1 MLSLDRFNVTNMQ
14 MRLQHFEPDPQLY
27 GYVSKIW
34 VFESSGRVPYEDMKL
49 IVPNGMVK
57 ITIPFRNGVS
67 GRNKEAYHLSKESRI
82 TLIGI
87 SDIPAVVDIEH
98 DAPSGNIGIE
108 FSALGA
114 YRILQLRLSELKNK
128 IFLLEDAF
136 GKPARDVQEMIANT
150 ESIPGKIALI
160 QKYLIRLLAKSEPD
174 RILDYCITQIKSTKG
189 MVTVNDLEAKTGYTR
204 RWLYDKFTEKVGISA
219 KNYSSIV
226 RFMQFY
232 ERWAKTGDYRYTKDN
247 LYQYFFDQ
255 AHFIKEFKRFTG
267 FSPLRFAKSENEF
280 GRIFYK
286 E

>member
-1 MLSLDRFNVTNMQ
+1 MQ

-34 VFESSGRVPYEDMKL
+34 VFESGGRVPLEDMKL

-67 GRNKEAYHLSKESRI
+67 GRNKEIYHLSKESQI
-82 TLIGI
+82 TLIGMC
-87 SDIPAVVDIEH
+87 DIPAVVDVEH

-114 YRILQLRLSELKNK
+114 YRILQLRQSELKNK

-136 GKPARDVQEMIANT
+136 GKSARDVQEVIANT
-150 ESIPGKIALI
+150 ESIPGKIATI
-160 QKYLIRLLAKSEPD
+160 QKYLIKLLSKSEPD
-174 RILDYCITQIKSTKG
+174 PVLDYCITKIKSTKG
-189 MVTVNDLEAKTGYTR
+189 LITVNELESKTGYSR
-204 RWLYDKFTEKVGISA
+204 RWLYDKFTDKVGISA

-232 ERWAKTGDYRYTKDN
+232 EQWARTGDYNSVKAN
-247 LYQYFFDQ
+247 LYEYFFDQ

-267 FSPLRFAKSENEF
+267 FSPLRFVKSENEF

>member
-1 MLSLDRFNVTNMQ
+1 MQ
-14 MRLQHFEPDPQLY
+14 MRLQHFDPDPQLY

-34 VFESSGRVPYEDMKL
+34 VFESSGRVPLEDMKL

-67 GRNKEAYHLSKESRI
+67 GRNKEIYHLSKESQI
-82 TLIGI
+82 TLIGMC
-87 SDIPAVVDIEH
+87 DIPAVVDVEQ

-114 YRILQLRLSELKNK
+114 YRILQLRQSELKNK
-128 IFLLEDAF
+128 IFLLEDAI
-136 GKPARDVQEMIANT
+136 GKSAREVQEVIANT
-150 ESIPGKIALI
+150 ESIPGKIATI
-160 QKYLIRLLAKSEPD
+160 QKYLIKLLSKSEPD
-174 RILDYCITQIKSTKG
+174 PVLDYCITQIKSTKG
-189 MVTVNDLEAKTGYTR
+189 LITVNELESKTGYSR
-204 RWLYDKFTEKVGISA
+204 RWLYDKFTDKVGVSA

-232 ERWAKTGDYRYTKDN
+232 ERWARTGDYNNVKAN
-247 LYQYFFDQ
+247 LYEYFFDQ

-267 FSPLRFAKSENEF
+267 SSPLRFVKSENEF

>member
-1 MLSLDRFNVTNMQ
+1 MQ
-14 MRLQHFEPDPQLY
+14 MRLQHFDPDPQLY

-34 VFESSGRVPYEDMKL
+34 VFESSGRVPLEDMKL

-67 GRNKEAYHLSKESRI
+67 GRNKEIYHLSKESQI
-82 TLIGI
+82 TLIGMC
-87 SDIPAVVDIEH
+87 DIPAVVDVEH

-114 YRILQLRLSELKNK
+114 YRILQLRQSELKNK

-136 GKPARDVQEMIANT
+136 GKSARDVQEMIANT
-150 ESIPGKIALI
+150 ESIPGKIATI
-160 QKYLIRLLAKSEPD
+160 QKYLIKLLSKSEPD
-174 RILDYCITQIKSTKG
+174 PVLDYCITQIKSTKG
-189 MVTVNDLEAKTGYTR
+189 LITVNELESKTGYSR
-204 RWLYDKFTEKVGISA
+204 RWLYDKFTDKVGVSA

-232 ERWAKTGDYRYTKDN
+232 ERWARTGDYNNVKAN
-247 LYQYFFDQ
+247 LYEYFFDQ

-267 FSPLRFAKSENEF
+267 SSPLRFVKSENEF

>member
-1 MLSLDRFNVTNMQ
+1 MQ

-34 VFESSGRVPYEDMKL
+34 VFESSGRVPLEDMKL

-67 GRNKEAYHLSKESRI
+67 GRNKETYHLSKESKI

-87 SDIPAVVDIEH
+87 SDIPAVVDVEH

-108 FSALGA
+108 FSAFGA
-114 YRILQLRLSELKNK
+114 YRIFQLRLSELKNK
-128 IFLLEDAF
+128 IFLLEDTF
-136 GKPARDVQEMIANT
+136 GKSAREVQEIIANT

-160 QKYLIRLLAKSEPD
+160 QKYLIKLLAKSESD
-174 RILDYCITQIKSTKG
+174 RILDYCITQIRSTKG
-189 MVTVNDLEAKTGYTR
+189 MVTVNDLEAKTGYSR
-204 RWLYDKFTEKVGISA
+204 RWLYDKFTDKVGISA

-226 RFMQFY
+226 RFAHFY
-232 ERWAKTGDYRYTKDN
+232 ESWAKTGDYRYTKDN

-267 FSPLRFAKSENEF
+267 FSPLRFSKSENEF

-286 E
+286 Q

>member
-1 MLSLDRFNVTNMQ
+1 MQ

-34 VFESSGRVPYEDMKL
+34 VFESTGRVPLEDMKL

-57 ITIPFRNGVS
+57 ITIPFRNGTV
-67 GRNKEAYHLSKESRI
+67 GRNKDTCHVSKESTI

-114 YRILQLRLSELKNK
+114 YRIFQLRLSEIKNR
-128 IFLLEDAF
+128 ILSLDDAL
-136 GKPARDVQEMIANT
+136 GKSAREVQDIIANI
-150 ESIPGKIALI
+150 ESVPGKIATV
-160 QKYLIRLLAKSEPD
+160 QKYLIKLLRKSEPD
-174 RILDYCITQIKSTKG
+174 RILDYCITQIRSTKG
-189 MVTVNDLEAKTGYTR
+189 VVTVNELETKTGYSR
-204 RWLYDKFTEKVGISA
+204 RWLYEKFTDKVGISA
-219 KNYSSIV
+219 KNYSSII

-232 ERWAKTGDYRYTKDN
+232 ESWARTGDYTAVKDN

-267 FSPLRFAKSENEF
+267 ASPLRFTKAENEF

>member
-1 MLSLDRFNVTNMQ
+1 MTATAMQ
-14 MRLQHFEPDPQLY
+14 MRLQHFQPEPPLR

-34 VFESSGRVPYEDMKL
+34 VFESSGRVPAEDMKL

-67 GRNKEAYHLSKESRI
+67 GRNTEIYHLSKESKI

-87 SDIPAVVDIEH
+87 GDIPAIIDVEH
-98 DAPSGNIGIE
+98 DAPSGTIGIE

-114 YRILQLRLSELKNK
+114 YRILQIRQSELKNK
-128 IFLLEDAF
+128 IVLLEDAF
-136 GKPARDVQEMIANT
+136 GNSAREVQEMIANS
-150 ESIPGKIALI
+150 ESVPEKIKLM
-160 QKYLIRLLAKSEPD
+160 QKYFIKLLMKSEPD
-174 RILDYCITQIKSTKG
+174 PVLDYCITRIRSTKG
-189 MVTVNDLEAKTGYTR
+189 LVSIAELESRTGYSS
-204 RWLYDKFTEKVGISA
+204 RWLYEKFADKVGLSA
-219 KNYSSIV
+219 KSYSSIV

-232 ERWAKTGDYRYTKDN
+232 ENWAKRPSYDYVKEYMYN
-247 LYQYFFDQ
+247 YFYDQ

-267 FSPLRFAKSENEF
+267 LSPLKFTRSENEF

>member
-1 MLSLDRFNVTNMQ
+1 MQ
-14 MRLQHFEPDPQLY
+14 MKLQHFQPDPQLY

-34 VFESSGRVPYEDMKL
+34 VFESSGRVPAEDMKL

-67 GRNKEAYHLSKESRI
+67 GRNTEIYHLSKESKI

-87 SDIPAVVDIEH
+87 GDIPAIVDVEH

-114 YRILQLRLSELKNK
+114 YRILQIRQSELRNK
-128 IFLLEDAF
+128 IMLLEDAF
-136 GKPARDVQEMIANT
+136 GRSAKEVQEMIANT
-150 ESIPGKIALI
+150 ESIPTKVALI
-160 QKYLIRLLAKSEPD
+160 QKYLIKLLMKSEPD
-174 RILDYCITQIKSTKG
+174 PVLDYCITRIRSTKG
-189 MVTVNDLEAKTGYTR
+189 LVSIAELESKTGYSS
-204 RWLYDKFTEKVGISA
+204 RWLYEKFTDKVGLSA
-219 KNYSSIV
+219 KSYSSIV

-232 ERWAKTGDYRYTKDN
+232 ENWAKRPSYDYVREYMYN
-247 LYQYFFDQ
+247 YFYDQ

-267 FSPLRFAKSENEF
+267 LSPLKFTKSENEF

>member
-1 MLSLDRFNVTNMQ
+1 
-14 MRLQHFEPDPQLY
+14 MRLQHFQPEPALR

-34 VFESSGRVPYEDMKL
+34 VFESSGRVPAEDMKL

-67 GRNKEAYHLSKESRI
+67 GKNTETYHLSKESQI

-87 SDIPAVVDIEH
+87 GDIPAVVDIER

-114 YRILQLRLSELKNK
+114 YRVLQIRQSELKNK
-128 IFLLEDAF
+128 IVLLEDVF
-136 GKPARDVQEMIANT
+136 GKPAREVQEMIANT

-160 QKYLIRLLAKSEPD
+160 QKYLIQLLMRSEPD
-174 RILDYCITQIKSTKG
+174 PVLDYCISRILGTAG
-189 MVTVNDLEAKTGYTR
+189 MVSISELETKTGYSS
-204 RWLYDKFTEKVGISA
+204 RWLYEKFTDKVGLSA
-219 KNYSSIV
+219 KNFSSVV

-232 ERWAKTGDYRYTKDN
+232 ENWAKRPDYNYVKEYMYRYF
-247 LYQYFFDQ
+247 YDQ
-255 AHFIKEFKRFTG
+255 AHFTKEFKRFTG
-267 FSPLRFAKSENEF
+267 LSPLRFVRSGNEF

>member
-1 MLSLDRFNVTNMQ
+1 MQ
-14 MRLQHFEPDPQLY
+14 MRLQHFDPDPQLY
-27 GYVSKIW
+27 GYISKIW
-34 VFESSGRVPYEDMKL
+34 VFESSGRVPLDDMKL

-67 GRNKEAYHLSKESRI
+67 GRNKEIYHLSKESQI

-87 SDIPAVVDIEH
+87 GDIPAVVDVEH

-114 YRILQLRLSELKNK
+114 YRILQLRQSELKNK

-136 GKPARDVQEMIANT
+136 GKSARDVQEVIANT
-150 ESIPGKIALI
+150 ESIPGKIATI
-160 QKYLIRLLAKSEPD
+160 QKYLIKLLSKSESDPV
-174 RILDYCITQIKSTKG
+174 LDYCITKIKSTKG
-189 MVTVNDLEAKTGYTR
+189 LITVNELESKTGYSR
-204 RWLYDKFTEKVGISA
+204 RWLYDKFTDKVGISA

-232 ERWAKTGDYRYTKDN
+232 ERWARTGDYNNVKAN
-247 LYQYFFDQ
+247 LYEYFFDQ

-267 FSPLRFAKSENEF
+267 FSPLRFVKSENEF

>member
-1 MLSLDRFNVTNMQ
+1 MQ
-14 MRLQHFEPDPQLY
+14 MQLQHFQPDRQLF

-34 VFESSGRVPYEDMKL
+34 VFESSGRVPMEDMKL

-57 ITIPFRNGVS
+57 LTIPFRNGVS
-67 GRNKEAYHLSKESRI
+67 GKNKEMFHLSKESCI

-87 SDIPAVVDIEH
+87 GDIPAIVDLEH

-114 YRILQLRLSELKNK
+114 YRIFKFRQSELKNK

-136 GKPARDVQEMIANT
+136 GKSARDVQEIIANT
-150 ESIPGKIALI
+150 ESIPGKIAII
-160 QKYLIRLLAKSEPD
+160 QKYLIKLLAKSEPD
-174 RILDYCITQIKSTKG
+174 RILDYCITQIKSTQG
-189 MVTVNDLEAKTGYTR
+189 LVTVNELESKTGYSR
-204 RWLYDKFTEKVGISA
+204 RWLYDKFTDKVGVSA

-232 ERWAKTGDYRYTKDN
+232 ERWARTGNYDDVKAN
-247 LYQYFFDQ
+247 LYEYFFDQ

-267 FSPLRFAKSENEF
+267 FSPLRFVKSENEF